1 MLHEILLSLSGH
13 PSPLLSSSSLETG
26 QHKETATFPLLSPPE
41 RALLASLTHLS
52 DVHQRLLH
60 HTSLISSSHNST
72 ICRAVS
78 SAIVATHLAR
88 FQQKILEVERGI
100 ITKDAGRVG
109 GYGIVPLSGVVGE
122 FDEWTR
128 RMEWFWDI
136 AQFMLL
142 VGEAGSSTS
151 DKKPKSVGK
160 GCTGAAII
168 DKLRKEA
175 HTGYPDIEL
184 VASDLTKVAETA
196 WLRQLSTWVLYGRLP
211 AFGAEDFFIRSAP
224 TNLESTRTPNFT
236 IDNNLIP
243 KFVTPQTISSIL
255 FIGRS
260 LNHLRVRGTGPTNSG
275 STLSASSELKLVP
288 VHLCYLSALS
298 SPILSSS
305 LSSAITA
312 IRLSL
317 SRNSL
322 QQLLPLPRI
331 VEILEI
337 FGEFFLLERGEF
349 AVALIT
355 EAEKHIQSRHR
366 LQGQHSRDQ
375 GTGTL
380 DSVVTKEGE
389 VTAVLNRTW
398 AALAL
403 TQPEEDTADEK
414 LDLAR
419 DLIHLSLSKST
430 ASFSTGQKSS
440 ENNQSNFNF
449 NDLLFSTPTTLS
461 IHIPSPLDLFLTPN
475 DLSQYSTIHSYLLS
489 IRRAHLRLTNLWKS
503 HSLRKEVPSPTPH
516 RRANEA
522 TRKKQRLR
530 SNERTRAMRKIWAT
544 SSAAVSLL
552 AELGSYF
559 QGEVVRGS
567 WNTFRTWLQGPT
579 KPPSRPGSRPSS
591 SSKPPASTNHDND
604 DIDIWTSS
612 PPIRPRTHNL
622 HPAHQDRQAE
632 SSVPPHHD
640 PETLTH
646 AHHQYLL
653 SLTHALLLTSQ
664 PFTSTLRTCLTHID
678 HFIALLTSLQTL
690 QQALDL
696 ETDAG
701 VVDTFAHNARDEKE
715 VWRELMVARECV
727 EKDVCLLVERLREFD
742 ECGRGRDDG
751 DWNGGGGGGGGK
763 GEEEN
768 MGGFVPWKGDGIDR
782 LLMKLD
788 FGSWSVKLARTGTD
802 EDGE

>member
-1 MLHEILLSLSGH
+1 EPSPTACQTMLHEILLSLSGH

-41 RALLASLTHLS
+41 RALLASLAHLS
-52 DVHQRLLH
+52 DVHQRLLR
-60 HTSLISSSHNST
+60 HTSLISSCHYST

-78 SAIVATHLAR
+78 SAVVATHLAR

-109 GYGIVPLSGVVGE
+109 GYGIVPLSGVVAE

-136 AQFMLL
+136 AQFMLPT
-142 VGEAGSSTS
+142 GEVGSSTN

-168 DKLRKEA
+168 DKLRNEA

-196 WLRQLSTWVLYGRLP
+196 WLRQLSTWVLYGRIP
-211 AFGAEDFFIRSAP
+211 AFGAEDFFIQSAP
-224 TNLESTRTPNFT
+224 SNLEAGRTPNFA

-275 STLSASSELKLVP
+275 STLSAASELNLVP
-288 VHLCYLSALS
+288 VHVRHLSALD
-298 SPILSSS
+298 SPISSS
-305 LSSAITA
+305 SFSSAIAA

-337 FGEFFLLERGEF
+337 LGEFFLLERGEF

-355 EAEKHIQSRHR
+355 EAEKHIHSRHR

-380 DSVVTKEGE
+380 DHVAIKEGE

-403 TQPEEDTADEK
+403 TQPEVDAVDEK

-430 ASFSTGQKSS
+430 ASLSTGQKSS
-440 ENNQSNFNF
+440 ENIEFNF
-449 NDLLFSTPTTLS
+449 NGLLFSTPTTLS
-461 IHIPSPLDLFLTPN
+461 MHIPSPLDLFLTPT

-489 IRRAHLRLTNLWKS
+489 IRRAHLRLTNLWRS

-522 TRKKQRLR
+522 TRKKQRIR

-544 SSAAVSLL
+544 SSAAAFLL
-552 AELGSYF
+552 AELGIYY
-559 QGEVVRGS
+559 QGEV
-567 WNTFRTWLQGPT
+567 
-579 KPPSRPGSRPSS
+579 
-591 SSKPPASTNHDND
+591 
-604 DIDIWTSS
+604 
-612 PPIRPRTHNL
+612 
-622 HPAHQDRQAE
+622 
-632 SSVPPHHD
+632 
-640 PETLTH
+640 
-646 AHHQYLL
+646 
-653 SLTHALLLTSQ
+653 
-664 PFTSTLRTCLTHID
+664 
-678 HFIALLTSLQTL
+678 
-690 QQALDL
+690 
-696 ETDAG
+696 
-701 VVDTFAHNARDEKE
+701 
-715 VWRELMVARECV
+715 
-727 EKDVCLLVERLREFD
+727 
-742 ECGRGRDDG
+742 
-751 DWNGGGGGGGGK
+751 
-763 GEEEN
+763 
-768 MGGFVPWKGDGIDR
+768 
-782 LLMKLD
+782 
-788 FGSWSVKLARTGTD
+788 
-802 EDGE
+802 